1 VTRLLAAALASSG
14 LLAACTAT
22 VDVTPP
28 GPSPDVAA
36 TCRDLAAQLP
46 DVVAFQDSQPTEPDS
61 ELTSAW
67 GDPAIVFR
75 CGVDVPAA
83 LTATSQLITVDGVD
97 WFPQELTAG
106 YRFTTTGRTANVE
119 VSVPD
124 DYAPEAEALVD
135 LAQAVGDTVPLITA
149 AP

>member
-1 VTRLLAAALASSG
+1 MTRLFAAALAAAGVLAGCSTALEVAPPSADPEAGAACQDLAAALPEA
-14 LLAACTAT
+14 
-22 VDVTPP
+22 
-28 GPSPDVAA
+28 
-36 TCRDLAAQLP
+36 
-46 DVVAFQDSQPTEPDS
+46 VAFQDSRPTEPDS

-67 GDPAIVFR
+67 GDPAIVLR
-75 CGVDVPAA
+75 CGVGVPDA

-106 YRFTTTGRTANVE
+106 YRFTTTGRAANVE

-124 DYAPEAEALVD
+124 DYAPEAEVLVD
-135 LAQAVGDTVPLITA
+135 LAEAVGDTVPLISA